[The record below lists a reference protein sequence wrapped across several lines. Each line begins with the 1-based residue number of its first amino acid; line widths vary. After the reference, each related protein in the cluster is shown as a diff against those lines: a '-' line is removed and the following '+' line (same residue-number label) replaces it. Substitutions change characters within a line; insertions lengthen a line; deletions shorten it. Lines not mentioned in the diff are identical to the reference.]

1 MYTQVWNKYLPIIH
15 ILMKR
20 AVATD
25 QLLDM
30 NVIDFERSGAA
41 RKSGYKF
48 TILFND
54 GRVDNV
60 ISSSPLAKDLAVT
73 LLQDPRV
80 KELLSQNDYHFHM
93 TAKFQLGIR
102 FIARAPLAEKAVPV
116 IGEEAAVDAAAEEE

>member
-20 AVATD
+20 AVASD

-48 TILFND
+48 TILFNG

-60 ISSSPLAKDLAVT
+60 ISSSPLAKDLATT

-80 KELLSQNDYHFHM
+80 KELLDRNDYQFHLN
-93 TAKFQLGIR
+93 ARFQLGIR
-102 FIARAPLAEKAVPV
+102 LIARAPLQDEAQPAEEK
-116 IGEEAAVDAAAEEE
+116 ETKVDAPTGE

>member
-20 AVATD
+20 AVSSD

-60 ISSSPLAKDLAVT
+60 ISSSPLAKDLAAT

-80 KELLSQNDYHFHM
+80 KELLDRNNYQFHLS
-93 TAKFQLGIR
+93 AKFQLGIR
-102 FIARAPLAEKAVPV
+102 LIARAPLQDEILPAHE
-116 IGEEAAVDAAAEEE
+116 EEAKVNAPAGE